1 MDFELSVRRGLVYL
15 TRPVAFGASLYMIWG
30 ITIQLPYFLYGLHIA
45 SLGEGASTVSI
56 LFTFWF
62 YLPALQLAFY
72 LAVGIQAVQT
82 ARRYGRAIQGR
93 IIPPYDRKPPA
104 RDLPERWGY
113 RRSRKQRMWKLA
125 FGLSVASILL
135 TNLVYLSSLQW
146 HSEQVAEIVSAI
158 PSDFLVTIFS
168 SLLLAPIQ
176 QFGLSSGGEMNAATL
191 TGSIFRIWLP
201 AVPLTVWYLNLNSY
215 LYEGMR
221 EVLFYFAL
229 YVSDAVTK
237 VSTRF

>member
-1 MDFELSVRRGLVYL
+1 MLDESHEIIQIMDFEPSVRRGLVYL
-15 TRPVAFGASLYMIWG
+15 TRPVAFGTSLYMIWG

-45 SLGEGASTVSI
+45 SLGEGAGSVSL

-72 LAVGIQAVQT
+72 LAVGIQVVQT

-125 FGLSVASILL
+125 LGLSVAAMLL
-135 TNLVYLSSLQW
+135 INPIYYSCLQW
-146 HSEQVAEIVSAI
+146 HSEQIAAIVSAI
-158 PSDFLVTIFS
+158 PSNFLVTS
-168 SLLLAPIQ
+168 SPR
-176 QFGLSSGGEMNAATL
+176 FYSPLSSNL
-191 TGSIFRIWLP
+191 DYLP
-201 AVPLTVWYLNLNSY
+201 AV
-215 LYEGMR
+215 
-221 EVLFYFAL
+221 
-229 YVSDAVTK
+229 K
-237 VSTRF
+237 